1 MRKRSIAVLLAFLCM
16 FSSQVH
22 AEIGPKE
29 KDYYDNY
36 RSILQV
42 MREGMS
48 EAPKTGDPSL
58 DFLYEMIPHHEAAV
72 SMAENLLKY
81 DGANNQ
87 LKRLA
92 DTIIKEQLNG
102 IRQMEELKDK
112 LKNNP
117 QVNKQA
123 EAGYLQTYNN
133 IYTSMITQ
141 LEAAKPTGNINRD
154 FLTEMIP
161 HHEAA
166 IEMGKNVLRY
176 TQNPELRTMVQKM
189 IVTQQRQVAEMN
201 NLLKTI
207 R

>member
-1 MRKRSIAVLLAFLCM
+1 MRKKSMAVLLGFLCM
-16 FSSQVH
+16 FSSQVY
-22 AEIGPKE
+22 AEIGPEE

-42 MREGMS
+42 MKEGMS

-58 DFLYEMIPHHEAAV
+58 DFLYEIIPHHEAAV

-81 DGANNQ
+81 EGANNQ

-102 IRQMEELKDK
+102 IRQMEELKDR

-123 EAGYLQTYNN
+123 EAAYLKTYNN

-141 LEAAKPTGNINRD
+141 LETAKPTGNVNRD

-166 IEMGKNVLRY
+166 IEMGKNILSY
-176 TQNPELRTMVQKM
+176 TKNPELRTIVQKM
-189 IVTQQRQVAEMN
+189 IVTQQRQVAEMK
-201 NLLKTI
+201 NLLRTI